1 MLQTFQQGSP
11 QIPLEFGIL
20 LMIIRSLTIFFH
32 IFLQY
37 HILKYE
43 VCNLEKS
50 FFKEERYEVGFRL
63 NVTKLSKAQSVEEL
77 WFFLS
82 EPIYLVSKNDWWFF
96 FFIFLWINIF
106 SSDIGLL
113 VGWSK
118 PFIVL
123 CSTESCLTAMSLL
136 YHALVSWL

>member
-106 SSDIGLL
+106 LL
-113 VGWSK
+113 ILDYWLADQNLS
-118 PFIVL
+118 L
-123 CSTESCLTAMSLL
+123 CSVPLSHAWLQCLCCTM
-136 YHALVSWL
+136 H